1 MSSPHPFEDPQ
12 TMRLILVY
20 LHYAGDGAWERD
32 PDAAELIAYA
42 TAKYASLAIKHHLE
56 PAEAAAVAWDVMRT
70 RAARIA
76 GDPWAVI
83 THSVALHL
91 YYEER
96 ARGLLCGADQV
107 RTDDV
112 VDFHDAER
120 INAHEASLADYHP
133 AFWSYDDVSDF
144 EDTPPSAQAVGQTP
158 QEPTN
163 AFFALDDAVTA
174 FVESGW
180 PLPAARLALEC
191 IAARLINTGSK
202 YAAFESLRRDR
213 SIRLQLDIDQ
223 DSWVRVLHAVL
234 GHDNPN
240 LERTAVG
247 RGILQR
253 LLIGERTAEIFGSSA
268 VASAIAASAP
278 SETEAVHA

>member
-1 MSSPHPFEDPQ
+1 
-12 TMRLILVY
+12 
-20 LHYAGDGAWERD
+20 
-32 PDAAELIAYA
+32 
-42 TAKYASLAIKHHLE
+42 
-56 PAEAAAVAWDVMRT
+56 
-70 RAARIA
+70 
-76 GDPWAVI
+76 
-83 THSVALHL
+83 
-91 YYEER
+91 
-96 ARGLLCGADQV
+96 
-107 RTDDV
+107 
-112 VDFHDAER
+112 
-120 INAHEASLADYHP
+120 
-133 AFWSYDDVSDF
+133 VSDF
-144 EDTPPSAQAVGQTP
+144 DDPPPRVEAAGETPP
-158 QEPTN
+158 EPTN

-240 LERTAVG
+240 LQRTAVG

-253 LLIGERTAEIFGSSA
+253 LLIGERTAEIFGTSA
-268 VASAIAASAP
+268 IASAIAASAP
-278 SETEAVHA
+278 SEKEATHV